1 MFISHTFFHLVPLLH
16 FPLSVSFSYQFTKV
30 PLWSLYEDSY
40 ITIFNTCYFC
50 LMWFRRKLFLSFFL
64 SQDEHMALFL
74 INMNLMI
81 IIELFIKNLLLL
93 TTILSDDGSFTPSLL
108 PSQSHNIVFCSSRV
122 AFTSLPYTSSFPC
135 FYWNLPTSFLTQE
148 QDQAL
153 ENTNQIIF
161 SVKILPMFSHYNT

>member
-1 MFISHTFFHLVPLLH
+1 
-16 FPLSVSFSYQFTKV
+16 
-30 PLWSLYEDSY
+30 
-40 ITIFNTCYFC
+40 
-50 LMWFRRKLFLSFFL
+50 
-64 SQDEHMALFL
+64 
-74 INMNLMI
+74 MI

-161 SVKILPMFSHYNT
+161 SVKFLQCFPIITHRIKYQLLSMATRPRTPTTFSSLPLSNHQSVTILARLLFLKHSKYVPLLSMPFCQTFPRKVT